1 MKIKGEYAV
10 REIAGETVV
19 VPVGETVLKS
29 NILAVLNETGKFFW
43 NLLEKGG
50 TEEEIVN
57 SVCDEYEIDAQTV
70 KSDLRDFTEY
80 LKNHSVEV
88 E

>member
-50 TEEEIVN
+50 TEEEIVS

-80 LKNHSVEV
+80 LKKHSVEV